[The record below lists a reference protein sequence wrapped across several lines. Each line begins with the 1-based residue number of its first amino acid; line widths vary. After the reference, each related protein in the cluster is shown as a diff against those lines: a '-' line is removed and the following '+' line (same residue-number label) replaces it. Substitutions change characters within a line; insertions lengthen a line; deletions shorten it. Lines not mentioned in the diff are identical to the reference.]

1 MVATVMRLASQH
13 STLNF
18 VSDRSGHPTFTADL
32 AAALLAVGH
41 DRVDA
46 TLHITNA
53 GAVSWFEFA
62 QEVLAAAGYDRA
74 RVEPVLTSKLTP
86 PRPAPRPTNSVLSN
100 QAFHELGYA
109 PLRDFRDALG
119 DVISAYL

>member
-1 MVATVMRLASQH
+1 MVATIMRLASQH
-13 STLNF
+13 PALSF
-18 VSDRSGHPTFTADL
+18 VSDQRGHPTFTSDL
-32 AAALLAVGH
+32 AAALLAVVR

-62 QEVLAAAGYDRA
+62 QEVLATAGYDRA
-74 RVEPVLTSKLTP
+74 RVEPVLTSELTP